1 MASACTGVTVT
12 WGGAS
17 LSEVFDV
24 KITAGGSLPIGRDS
38 VISLDAGTIDIAS
51 FSSANLGFSQRG
63 LKKTLAFTGGG
74 LTCSTKAIFQT
85 FAVAGKVNDVARYTT
100 TFKIVME

>member
-1 MASACTGVTVT
+1 MASICAGVSVT

-17 LSEVFDV
+17 LDEVVDV
-24 KITAGGSLPIGRDS
+24 KINAAGSLPLGRDS
-38 VISLDAGTIDIAS
+38 VIALDAGTIEILSLSAS
-51 FSSANLGFSQRG
+51 NLGLSQRG

-74 LTCSTKAIFQT
+74 LTCSTKAILQT
-85 FAVAGKVNDVARYTT
+85 FATAGKVNDVARYTS